1 MSKLEWIGFWTLL
14 KKECLRFW
22 KVKGQ
27 TVFSPLVN
35 AGLYLVV
42 FGVSLS
48 GVLRMHSEFTYLQ
61 FLIPGLVALS
71 SLNNSLQNSA
81 SSVMISKFHG
91 DLQDLRYI
99 PLSHHLIGI
108 AYVTACIVRGTFVG
122 FLVLGMGELV
132 HFFQTGTLMNLAH
145 PWGLLVFLMIGGAI
159 FGNLGIWAGFLS
171 KTFDHISSFTNFVIL
186 PLIYLGGVFYSIEIL
201 SPFWRTLATYNPLMY
216 LINGIRWSILGV
228 SDVGPLV
235 CVQMGLIF
243 VALTG
248 LLAWY
253 SVRYGSYQRF

>member
-1 MSKLEWIGFWTLL
+1 MTRYEWIGFQTLL
-14 KKECLRFW
+14 KKECMRFW

-48 GVLRMHSEFTYLQ
+48 GVLKMHSEFSYLQ

-81 SSVMISKFHG
+81 SSIMISKFHG

-99 PLSHHLIGI
+99 PLSHHWIGL
-108 AYVTACIVRGTFVG
+108 AYVLACIVRGTFVG

-132 HFFQTGTLMNLAH
+132 NVFQSGELMPVAH
-145 PWGLLVFLMIGGAI
+145 PLGLLLFLTIGGAI

-186 PLIYLGGVFYSIEIL
+186 PLIYLGGVFLFS
-201 SPFWRTLATYNPLMY
+201 
-216 LINGIRWSILGV
+216 
-228 SDVGPLV
+228 
-235 CVQMGLIF
+235 
-243 VALTG
+243 
-248 LLAWY
+248 
-253 SVRYGSYQRF
+253 